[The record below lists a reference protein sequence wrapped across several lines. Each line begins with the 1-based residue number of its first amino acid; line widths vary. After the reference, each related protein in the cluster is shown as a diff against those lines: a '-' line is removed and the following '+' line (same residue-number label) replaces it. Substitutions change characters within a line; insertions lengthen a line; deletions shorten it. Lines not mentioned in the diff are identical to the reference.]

1 MLYQIVPEFYQY
13 DAISQHARN
22 LERMMTDAGI
32 PSRICAQRVYP
43 ESLRATVLHV
53 DEVFPDL
60 REDDVILL
68 HFSIYTPLIEDL
80 RSLPGRKIM
89 IYHNIT
95 PAHFFEGISRKT
107 AEACRKG
114 TQQLKEVARTFHLA
128 LGVSRFNEV
137 ALREAGYENT
147 GVLPLVVATNV
158 DDGKTF
164 RSLYYLSEKI
174 TLLHVGRWAPNK
186 KIEDLVKVFYWYH
199 KINPES
205 RLILMGRNWE
215 WENYTVGVLDLIK
228 RFHLQEE
235 IKIIPSLSPRDLAA
249 LYRASDIYL
258 SMSEHEGFCVPLIEA
273 MAALCPVVAYRA
285 GAVPET
291 VDQAGLLFEKKDYPA
306 IAEGI
311 HTVMT
316 KKELQNRLKT
326 EGKKRAE
333 VFSYDAVSKQFQSLL
348 PAILVKGRN

>member
-1 MLYQIVPEFYQY
+1 MIYQIVPEFYQY
-13 DAISQHARN
+13 DAISQHAQN
-22 LERMMTDAGI
+22 LARMMTDAGI
-32 PSRICAQRVYP
+32 PSQICAQRVFP

-60 REDDVILL
+60 REDDVILF

-80 RSLPGRKIM
+80 KSLPGRKVM

-114 TQQLKEVARTFHLA
+114 TQQLNEASRIFHLA
-128 LGVSRFNEV
+128 LGVSRFNEA
-137 ALREAGYENT
+137 ALRLAGYENSD
-147 GVLPLVVATNV
+147 VLPLVVATNV

-164 RSLYYLSEKI
+164 RSFYYLSEKI

-228 RFHLQEE
+228 RLHLQEE
-235 IKIIPSLSPRDLAA
+235 VKIIPTLSPRDLAA
-249 LYRASDIYL
+249 LYRASDVYL

-273 MAALCPVVAYRA
+273 MAAVCPVIAYRA
-285 GAVPET
+285 GAVSET
-291 VDQAGLLFEKKDYPA
+291 VGQAGLLFEEKTFPA
-306 IAEGI
+306 IADGI
-311 HTVMT
+311 HAVLTR
-316 KKELQNRLKT
+316 EDLQNRLKA
-326 EGKKRAE
+326 EGRKRAE
-333 VFSYDAVSKQFQSLL
+333 LFSYSAVSERFQALL
-348 PAILVKGRN
+348 PAILGKVKD